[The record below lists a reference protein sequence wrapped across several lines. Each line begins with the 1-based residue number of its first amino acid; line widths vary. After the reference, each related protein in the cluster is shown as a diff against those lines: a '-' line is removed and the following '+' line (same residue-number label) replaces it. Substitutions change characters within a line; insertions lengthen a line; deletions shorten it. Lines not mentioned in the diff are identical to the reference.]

1 MWQSYSWFEWETA
14 TLAELVQACPRLI
27 VGQRV
32 VVAAYDSGPLEL
44 AEEET
49 DRGWRRE
56 GAVAIS
62 PVISSATREIPI
74 GEYDE
79 WWIFETL
86 PTDLEAIEPVVNYS
100 SFRLACREPDPTSNK
115 TWDRQGAAAA
125 HESREALRQRLWRS
139 VERLSPKGVV
149 IHGDRLT
156 VISGTPHV
164 VACLSDWVA
173 GE

>member
-62 PVISSATREIPI
+62 PVIRSATREIPV

-79 WWIFETL
+79 WWVFETL
-86 PTDLEAIEPVVNYS
+86 PTDLVAIEPVVNYS

-115 TWDRQGAAAA
+115 TWDRQPAAAA
-125 HESREALRQRLWRS
+125 HESREALRQPSGDPSSGFPPRGS
-139 VERLSPKGVV
+139 SP
-149 IHGDRLT
+149 R
-156 VISGTPHV
+156 
-164 VACLSDWVA
+164 
-173 GE
+173 